1 MFSPRSDL
9 AIEAAALFNKS
20 ESDIKNIEGIE
31 YKTEKCDSYTLTTVE
46 VLNSRGEEAIG
57 KKIGTYI
64 TIDCPKIRENDDE
77 AFDKVSAALGDI
89 LEKMLNLKKYHTVL
103 AVGLGNWNVT
113 PDALGP
119 KVVSKLLVT
128 RHLFEF
134 IPEKIP
140 DTLQALCAISP
151 GVLGITG
158 IETSEI
164 VKGICDKVRPDVI
177 IAIDALASR
186 KIERISTSIQISDT
200 GITPGAGIGNKR
212 RGLDEEYL
220 GARVIAI
227 GVPTVV
233 DAATVANDTIE
244 ILCENIKRS
253 EGLNKEIGKALE
265 LTDNEMRYPL
275 IKEVL
280 NPIVGDL
287 IVTPKEVDEIID
299 DVSKIIANGINRA
312 VHKDTQ
318 NLYNA

>member
-280 NPIVGDL
+280 NPFVGDL

-299 DVSKIIANGINRA
+299 DVSKISANGINRA